1 MNKKNIKNKSVAII
15 GGGLSGMS
23 AAYELAHAGYKVT
36 IYESDEDLGGLAGSF
51 IVNGAFLEKFY
62 HHWFNNDKDIIKL
75 IRDLGESDK
84 IKRNFSRTGMY
95 YANSFFKLSSPLDLL
110 RLKALPFWSR
120 VRLGIGTLFVQNIS
134 NWKSLEKH
142 RAVDWL
148 PRVFGKTAY
157 EVIWKPLLIGK
168 FGDKHQ
174 DVSAV
179 WFWNKIKLRGGSRG
193 NKGKEELLYYQGG
206 FNALV
211 SRFKSELINLGV
223 EVKLKCKISSIDIK
237 NNKLEKITS
246 SDGDTFNADKF
257 LFAIPPQIT
266 GNLIR
271 KSKVNADYAKT
282 FDSIPY
288 LANVCLVLVLN
299 KKLSDLYWINV
310 NDPNFPFVAF
320 IEHTNFENSETYNGK
335 NLVYLS
341 KYLSETDELYNMSAE
356 ELTAFS
362 IPYIKEM
369 FPDFNEDIIEESF
382 LWKERFAQP
391 LVTVNY
397 SKIKPS
403 YKTIY
408 NNMYYCHMTHIY
420 PEDRGTNYAVREG
433 RKVGTFIANDG

>member
-1 MNKKNIKNKSVAII
+1 MNKKNKSVAII

-23 AAYELAHAGYKVT
+23 AAYELAHAGYSVT
-36 IYESDEDLGGLAGSF
+36 IYESGEDLGGLAGSF
-51 IVNGAFLEKFY
+51 MVNGTYLEKFY
-62 HHWFNNDKDIIKL
+62 HHWFNNDKDIIRL
-75 IRDLGESDK
+75 IHDLGESDK

-95 YANSFFKLSSPLDLL
+95 YANSFFKLSNPLDLL

-120 VRLGIGTLFVQNIS
+120 IRLGIGTLYVQNIS
-134 NWKSLEKH
+134 NWKKLEKH
-142 RAVDWL
+142 RAVEWL

-157 EVIWKPLLIGK
+157 NIIWKPLLIGK
-168 FGDKHQ
+168 FGDTYK

-193 NKGKEELLYYQGG
+193 KEGKEELLYYEGG

-223 EVKLKCKISSIDIK
+223 KVNLKCKISSIEIK
-237 NNKLEKITS
+237 NNKLNKIIN
-246 SDGDTFNADKF
+246 SDGDSFGADKF
-257 LFAIPPQIT
+257 LFAVPPQII
-266 GNLIR
+266 GSLLR
-271 KSKVNADYAKT
+271 KSSVNEEYAKT

-288 LANVCLVLVLN
+288 LANVCLVLVLS

-341 KYLSETDELYNMSAE
+341 KYLPETDPLYNMNAD
-356 ELTAFS
+356 ELTDFS
-362 IPYIKEM
+362 IPFIKEM
-369 FPDFNEDIIEESF
+369 FPDFKEEIIEESF
-382 LWKERFAQP
+382 LWKERYAQP

-397 SKIKPS
+397 SKIKPT
-403 YKTIY
+403 YNTIY
-408 NNMYYCHMTHIY
+408 NNMFYCHMTHIY

-433 RKVGTFIANDG
+433 RKVGTLIADEE